1 MDDQQSILDV
11 TKQLLE
17 RDAFRVITASDG
29 LEAIQLFKQALAER
43 DPFKLSIL
51 DLTIP
56 GGVGGEQTVKA
67 MKKIDPSIK
76 VIAASGYTEGG
87 VLASY
92 SEYGF
97 SAALEKPYTLKTL
110 RQTIHDTLQNT
121 MNE

>member
-76 VIAASGYTEGG
+76 VIAASGYTEGS